1 MGQKED
7 KEKTRK
13 EKLAGYFYNISQL
26 SFAGLVL
33 GGFTPFLTDNNND
46 HINWLFILF
55 GIITTSVVAYIA
67 NKILK

>member
-55 GIITTSVVAYIA
+55 GI
-67 NKILK
+67 